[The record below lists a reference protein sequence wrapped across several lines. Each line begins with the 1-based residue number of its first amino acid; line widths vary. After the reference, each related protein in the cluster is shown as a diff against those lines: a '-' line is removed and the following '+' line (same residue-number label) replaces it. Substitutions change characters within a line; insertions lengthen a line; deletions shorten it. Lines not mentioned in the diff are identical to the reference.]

1 MVGSGIDA
9 HDLSDAG
16 MEAAAMERYVE
27 QRLLLRPW
35 IASFHYI
42 L

>member
-1 MVGSGIDA
+1 MVAYDSIDA

-27 QRLLLRPW
+27 QRLLLG
-35 IASFHYI
+35 S
-42 L
+42 